1 MSFLDHLE
9 DLRWH
14 IIRSLIAIAVLAV
27 LAFIYREFI
36 FQEIIFAP
44 TNINFVTFRALCNL
58 SNNLTGTSVFC
69 IEELPLSLQNRTM
82 TGQFTMAITSSFVIG
97 IIVAFPYIF
106 WEFWGFI
113 SPGLYEKEKNL
124 SKGAVFF
131 VTLLFLSGVAFGY
144 YVVTP
149 LSVNFL
155 ANFQLAEYVE
165 NIFDITSYVTT
176 LIMIVLASGILF
188 QLPIVIYFLTK
199 ADVVT
204 PPTLRKYRRHAYVVI
219 LIISAIITP
228 PDIFSQILISIP
240 VVFLYEASIYI
251 SKAVLRNKRKKE
263 MMEEEQTY
271 DVSVDKV

>member
-14 IIRSLIAIAVLAV
+14 VVRSLIAIAVFAV
-27 LAFIYREFI
+27 LAFVFREFI
-36 FQEIIFAP
+36 FQNIIFAP
-44 TNINFVTFRALCNL
+44 ANIEFITFKVLCNL
-58 SNNLTGTSVFC
+58 SNQLTGSSVFC
-69 IEELPLSLQNRTM
+69 VEELPFTFQNRTM
-82 TGQFTMAITSSFVIG
+82 TGQFTMAITSAFVIG
-97 IIVAFPYIF
+97 VIVAFPYIF
-106 WEFWGFI
+106 WEFWSFI
-113 SPGLYEKEKNL
+113 SPGLYEKERNL
-124 SKGAVFF
+124 SRGAVFF
-131 VTLLFLSGVAFGY
+131 VTLLFLTGVAFGY

-155 ANFQLAEYVE
+155 ANFILAEFVE

-199 ADVVT
+199 ADIVT
-204 PPTLRKYRRHAYVVI
+204 PPTLRKYRRHAYVAI
-219 LIISAIITP
+219 LILSAIITP

-240 VVFLYEASIYI
+240 VVFLYEVSIYI

-263 MMEEEQTY
+263 LLEEQGI
-271 DVSVDKV
+271 DVAG